1 MRFAEELLLLLLNE
15 DAGTVAVPAANLGFA
30 LAGARLMDLA
40 IEGRI
45 DTDLA
50 QLVAVDST
58 PLGDDLL
65 DPVLTAVAAETTVR
79 GAEFW
84 VRRLAAEADGIEDAV
99 LAQLLDAGILEM
111 DESGMHLSPQPAHAR
126 RYPIVD
132 GKAEEEV
139 RLRIMR
145 VLFGS
150 DVPAPRDVVI
160 ICLADAC
167 GFFERTLSAEERR
180 ECAERLG
187 VVRRLDLIGQA
198 VAKAVREA
206 TDAARVQRTAAAI
219 GEPKK
224 TIPLASGLPLLG
236 NALSAAKDLM
246 AFLVRS
252 YRRHG
257 PVFRMRLPGD
267 EFVVLAGAQM
277 NRLVHR
283 QGRVFLRT
291 QDGWTSALE
300 EVGAG
305 KIVTS
310 LDGAEHVRLR
320 KALAHGY
327 SRKRFEENIGTAMD
341 ICRCHVD
348 AWPQGKPISGKAA
361 LQRIVADQLGTIL
374 ANVSPNAYFD
384 DLTTFLD
391 LLLLTRIAKI
401 QPMFLHRRKYD
412 AAWRRVN
419 ELFELTMREH
429 RPGGPL
435 ADAGDLVN
443 DVLALHD
450 TDPQFLPE
458 TDLLMAAMG
467 PFIAGLDTAAI
478 TTSFTLYEAIK
489 RPQLAERLRTE
500 ADALFA
506 GGKTPTAD
514 ALGRLDA
521 MHRLT
526 LEVLRF
532 YPSVPIILRTS
543 SNSFEAAGYRIPAGA
558 RVVCAAGLT
567 HHLEEHFPEPAKFDI
582 DRYLPERAEHRQ
594 ADAYAPFGLGHHR
607 CLAAGF
613 AETQIMLTTAF
624 LMHYA
629 EFELHPKAYAMQ
641 TTSLPTLRPKKS
653 FKLRKV
659 RVRTRD

>member
-15 DAGTVAVPAANLGFA
+15 DAGTVAVPEANLGFA

-99 LAQLLDAGILEM
+99 LARLLDAGILEM

-132 GKAEEEV
+132 GKTEEEV

-180 ECAERLG
+180 ECA
-187 VVRRLDLIGQA
+187 
-198 VAKAVREA
+198 
-206 TDAARVQRTAAAI
+206 
-219 GEPKK
+219 
-224 TIPLASGLPLLG
+224 
-236 NALSAAKDLM
+236 
-246 AFLVRS
+246 
-252 YRRHG
+252 
-257 PVFRMRLPGD
+257 
-267 EFVVLAGAQM
+267 
-277 NRLVHR
+277 
-283 QGRVFLRT
+283 
-291 QDGWTSALE
+291 
-300 EVGAG
+300 
-305 KIVTS
+305 
-310 LDGAEHVRLR
+310 
-320 KALAHGY
+320 
-327 SRKRFEENIGTAMD
+327 
-341 ICRCHVD
+341 

-506 GGKTPTAD
+506 GGKTPTTD

-532 YPSVPIILRTS
+532 YPSVPGQS
-543 SNSFEAAGYRIPAGA
+543 
-558 RVVCAAGLT
+558 
-567 HHLEEHFPEPAKFDI
+567 HLD
-582 DRYLPERAEHRQ
+582 
-594 ADAYAPFGLGHHR
+594 
-607 CLAAGF
+607 
-613 AETQIMLTTAF
+613 
-624 LMHYA
+624 
-629 EFELHPKAYAMQ
+629 
-641 TTSLPTLRPKKS
+641 
-653 FKLRKV
+653 
-659 RVRTRD
+659 

>member
-15 DAGTVAVPAANLGFA
+15 DDGVVVVPAENLGFA
-30 LAGARLMDLA
+30 LAGALLMDLA
-40 IEGRI
+40 IAGRI
-45 DTDLA
+45 DTDLTE
-50 QLVAVDST
+50 LVVVDPA

-84 VRRLAAEADGIEDAV
+84 VRRLAANAEDIENTA
-99 LAQLLDAGILEM
+99 LARLLDADILEM
-111 DESGMHLSPQPAHAR
+111 DESGLHLSPPPARAR

-145 VLFGS
+145 VLFSS
-150 DVPAPRDVVI
+150 DVPAPHDVVI

-180 ECAERLG
+180 ECAQRLDI
-187 VVRRLDLIGQA
+187 VSRLDLIGQA

-206 TDAARVQRTAAAI
+206 AEAAKAQRASAAVVQP
-219 GEPKK
+219 EK
-224 TIPLASGLPLLG
+224 TIPLASGLPVVG
-236 NALSAAKDLM
+236 NVFSAAKDLM

-252 YRRHG
+252 YRRYG
-257 PVFRMRLPGD
+257 PVFRMRLLGD
-267 EFVVLAGAQM
+267 EFIVLAGAEM
-277 NRLVHR
+277 NHLVHR
-283 QGRVFLRT
+283 KGRMFLRT

-305 KIVTS
+305 KVVTS
-310 LDGAEHVRLR
+310 LDGAEHTRLR
-320 KALAHGY
+320 KALARGY
-327 SRKRFEENIGTAMD
+327 SRKRFEENIDTAMD
-341 ICRCHVD
+341 ICRRHVD
-348 AWPQGKPISGKAA
+348 AWPEGKAFAGKAA
-361 LQRIVADQLGTIL
+361 LQRIVVDQLGTIL
-374 ANVSPNAYFD
+374 ANVSPDAYFD

-412 AAWRRVN
+412 AAWRGVN
-419 ELFELTMREH
+419 ELFELTMRKH

-435 ADAGDLVN
+435 ANAGDLIN
-443 DVLALHD
+443 DVLDLHD
-450 TDPQFLPE
+450 ADPQFLPE

-467 PFIAGLDTAAI
+467 PFIAGVDTAAI
-478 TTSFTLYEAIK
+478 TTSFTIYEALK

-500 ADALFA
+500 ADAVFA
-506 GGKTPTAD
+506 GGKTPTVE
-514 ALGRLDA
+514 ALGKLDA

-558 RVVCAAGLT
+558 RVVGAAGLT

-594 ADAYAPFGLGHHR
+594 LDAYTPFGLGHHR

-613 AETQIMLTTAF
+613 AEVQIMLTTAF

-629 EFELHPKAYAMQ
+629 ELELQPGTFAMQ
-641 TTSLPTLRPKKS
+641 TTSLPTLRPKKN

-659 RVRTRD
+659 RLRSGG